1 MRGCPPARSA
11 PAEPAATLASVRR
24 RPVPPPVALAVA
36 AAVALAALPATGCG
50 GGGKPQGLGSG
61 PTVGRSG
68 AGAATPAGLGFP
80 AFATKNT
87 TRVGGADP
95 VANAAAVARAV
106 YPGGAQRPQ
115 AVVLAPSG
123 DWRAGLAAAPLVAR
137 PLRAPILLAG
147 AGELPGASAEALLA
161 LRPTGAPAAAG
172 ARLVQVGDVAD
183 PPERLKTVRIA
194 GSGPA
199 ELAAAVDRFR
209 TTTAGRPSEA
219 VMVVSQDAP
228 AYAMPAAAWAA
239 KSGDAILYVT
249 RDAVPAATR
258 RALRAHDRPRIYVL
272 GPPATVSAR
281 VERALGRL
289 GRVRRI
295 PGRDPVSAAIA
306 FARFS
311 DGAFGWRVVDPG
323 HGLSFASARQ
333 PLDAVAAAPLAG
345 AGAYGPL
352 LLLDRPSPVPRAV
365 QSYLLDIQPGYTDD
379 PVRGVYNHG
388 WLIGDERA
396 ISLGSQSLIDQLLEI
411 APVSAGGPA
420 P

>member
-1 MRGCPPARSA
+1 MRRRLFPPPA
-11 PAEPAATLASVRR
+11 
-24 RPVPPPVALAVA
+24 ALAIA
-36 AAVALAALPATGCG
+36 AAVGLAALPATGCG
-50 GGGKPQGLGSG
+50 GGDSQGLGAG
-61 PTVGRSG
+61 PTVGRAGSG
-68 AGAATPAGLGFP
+68 AAATAGLGFP
-80 AFATKNT
+80 ALATKNT
-87 TRVGGADP
+87 TRIGGTDP
-95 VANAAAVARAV
+95 VANAAAAARAV
-106 YPGGAQRPQ
+106 YPGGGQRPQ

-123 DWRAGLAAAPLVAR
+123 DWRAGVAAAPLVAR

-147 AGELPGASAEALLA
+147 AGGLPGASAEALLA
-161 LRPTGAPAAAG
+161 LRPTGAPAAGG
-172 ARLVQVGDVAD
+172 AQLVRVGDVAD
-183 PPERLKTVRIA
+183 APERLKTVRIS

-209 TTTAGRPSEA
+209 TTTAGRPSAA

-249 RDAVPAATR
+249 RDAVPAATA

-272 GPPATVSAR
+272 GPSTTVSDR
-281 VERALGRL
+281 VTRALGRL
-289 GRVRRI
+289 GPVRRV

-323 HGLSFASARQ
+323 HGLSFANAGA

-352 LLLDRPSPVPRAV
+352 LLLDRPAPVPRAV

-396 ISLGSQSLIDQLLEI
+396 ISLDSQSLIDQLLEI
-411 APVSAGGPA
+411 APVSGGSSPA

>member
-1 MRGCPPARSA
+1 MRRRLFPPPA
-11 PAEPAATLASVRR
+11 
-24 RPVPPPVALAVA
+24 ALAIA
-36 AAVALAALPATGCG
+36 AAVGLAALPATGCG
-50 GGGKPQGLGSG
+50 GGDSQGLGAG
-61 PTVGRSG
+61 PTVGRAGSG
-68 AGAATPAGLGFP
+68 AAATAGLGFP
-80 AFATKNT
+80 ALATKNT
-87 TRVGGADP
+87 TRIGGTDP
-95 VANAAAVARAV
+95 VANAAAAARAV
-106 YPGGAQRPQ
+106 YPGGGQRPQ

-123 DWRAGLAAAPLVAR
+123 DWRAGVAAAPLVAR

-147 AGELPGASAEALLA
+147 AGGLPGASAEALLA
-161 LRPTGAPAAAG
+161 LRPTGAPAAGG
-172 ARLVQVGDVAD
+172 AQLVRVGDVAD
-183 PPERLKTVRIA
+183 APERLKTVRIS

-209 TTTAGRPSEA
+209 TTTAGRPSAA

-249 RDAVPAATR
+249 RDAVPAATA

-272 GPPATVSAR
+272 GPSTTVSDR
-281 VERALGRL
+281 VTRALGRL
-289 GRVRRI
+289 GPVRRV

-323 HGLSFASARQ
+323 HGLSFANADA

-345 AGAYGPL
+345 AGTYGPL
-352 LLLDRPSPVPRAV
+352 LLLDRPAPVPRAV

-396 ISLGSQSLIDQLLEI
+396 ISLDSQSLIDQLLEI
-411 APVSAGGPA
+411 APVSGGSSPA